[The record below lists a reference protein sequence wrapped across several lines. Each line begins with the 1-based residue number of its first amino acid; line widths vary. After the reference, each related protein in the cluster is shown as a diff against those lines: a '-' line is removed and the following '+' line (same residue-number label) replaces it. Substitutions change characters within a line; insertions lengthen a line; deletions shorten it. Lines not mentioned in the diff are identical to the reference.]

1 MTNLEIEY
9 KTLLTKNEYNRL
21 LSQMKHVTP
30 VTQTNY
36 YIDTKAFDLKANKMS
51 LRIRTFANS
60 AELTLKVPEKV
71 GNREHN
77 VPLFLEQAKDM
88 IKHGN
93 LPESTALDIIIS
105 KGIKPSAL
113 VTFGNLTT
121 VRRETVIPIGKLAL
135 DYNLYANTKDY
146 ELELEVSDALQ
157 GKIDFDSFLSEHHIA
172 FKYAKSKVARCINTL
187 KKFNDK

>member
-1 MTNLEIEY
+1 
-9 KTLLTKNEYNRL
+9 
-21 LSQMKHVTP
+21 MKHVTP

-51 LRIRTFANS
+51 LRIRTFVNS

-71 GNREHN
+71 GNREYN

-157 GKIDFDSFLSEHHIA
+157 GKIDFDSFFI
-172 FKYAKSKVARCINTL
+172 
-187 KKFNDK
+187 